1 MNKQNISLQTR
12 EAKYLIKYHPEFCH
26 FLLAIEEVNKF
37 LYLNLRFLYRIKK
50 KYELDNKYI
59 ARVLTFAAFIIINN
73 LFINFVIN

>member
-12 EAKYLIKYHPEFCH
+12 ETKYLIKYHPESCR

-50 KYELDNKYI
+50 KYEL
-59 ARVLTFAAFIIINN
+59 INI
-73 LFINFVIN
+73 LLEY